1 MGNATRSNRVE
12 VPSDQSDEGKHC
24 LTTELTYPMINSAD
38 LEQRCAK
45 REWLVENVLIR
56 GQPGVIGG
64 PPKSLKTSIA
74 IDLAISLGT
83 GSSFLGK
90 FEVPRI
96 QKVAV
101 FSGESGDS
109 AILDIARRICHNKSV
124 KLDRSCQVQWQF
136 NLPRLA
142 DQDDLQKLGATLTAE
157 KIRVVIVDPL
167 YLCLTGGSKPISA
180 TNLYDVGPALR
191 QFAMMCLNA
200 GATPILVHH
209 TTKTSE
215 KKSTGAQAPELG
227 DLAFAGISE
236 FARQWILVKHRED
249 YQPASGTHKLVV
261 GVGGSAGHSS
271 TWNVDIF
278 EGRQKSDFSGR
289 IWDVLARPFDE
300 PPPKELLLVSKAQ
313 RRLTT
318 GC

>member
-1 MGNATRSNRVE
+1 MTMLSQPHGATRESSRIGEADTRETSNHRF
-12 VPSDQSDEGKHC
+12 S
-24 LTTELTYPMINSAD
+24 MIKSAD

-83 GSSFLGK
+83 ASPFLGT
-90 FEVPRI
+90 FNVPHIRN
-96 QKVAV
+96 VAV

-109 AILDIARRICHNKSV
+109 TILDIASRVCRQKNV
-124 KLDRSCQVQWQF
+124 KLDRHCRVQWQF
-136 NLPRLA
+136 DLPRLA
-142 DQDDLQKLGATLTAE
+142 DYSDLQSLGATLKAE

-167 YLCLTGGSKPISA
+167 YLCLTGGSKSISA
-180 TNLYDVGPALR
+180 TNLYDVGPVLR
-191 QFAMMCLNA
+191 QFAMMCQGV
-200 GATPILVHH
+200 GATAILVHH
-209 TTKTSE
+209 TTKTSG
-215 KKSTGAQAPELG
+215 KQSDKAQPPELG
-227 DLAFAGISE
+227 DLAFAGITE

-249 YQPASGTHKLVV
+249 YQPGTGTHKLVV

-271 TWNVDIF
+271 SWNVDIS
-278 EGRQKSDFSGR
+278 EGSQRSDFSGR
-289 IWDVLARPFDE
+289 NWDVSARSFEERPS
-300 PPPKELLLVSKAQ
+300 KLLLPVSKPQ

-318 GC
+318 GG